1 MSNAFGFGSSSNRSE
16 VEVKCHHQIDS
27 KLRMVK
33 SGSNLGKKFYGCS
46 LWLVSGQN
54 QTWVTNI
61 GCLSIA
67 SMILFLFFPEIADF
81 DFFRWVEDVGKTN
94 VSEWEKLEGK
104 LLEKVTVVAQL
115 EEEKKILEEKKL
127 KVENEKRHTAGG
139 HGRHEKRV
147 VLAAWCY
154 VQV

>member
-1 MSNAFGFGSSSNRSE
+1 MNVECVWVGSSSNHSE
-16 VEVKCHHQIDS
+16 VEVKWHYQIDS

-46 LWLVSGQN
+46 LWSVSGQN

-67 SMILFLFFPEIADF
+67 SLILFLFFPKTADCC
-81 DFFRWVEDVGKTN
+81 FFRCWKTN

-104 LLEKVTVVAQL
+104 LLEKETVIAQL
-115 EEEKKILEEKKL
+115 EAKNKIFEEKIKKL
-127 KVENEKRHTAGG
+127 KMKRDIMQEAMEDMRNE
-139 HGRHEKRV
+139 
-147 VLAAWCY
+147 LC
-154 VQV
+154 

>member
-1 MSNAFGFGSSSNRSE
+1 MSNASGFGSSSNRSE
-16 VEVKCHHQIDS
+16 VEVKFHHQIDS

-46 LWLVSGQN
+46 LWPVSGQN

-67 SMILFLFFPEIADF
+67 SLILFLFFLKTTNY

-94 VSEWEKLEGK
+94 VNKWEKLEGN
-104 LLEKVTVVAQL
+104 
-115 EEEKKILEEKKL
+115 I
-127 KVENEKRHTAGG
+127 
-139 HGRHEKRV
+139 
-147 VLAAWCY
+147 
-154 VQV
+154 